1 MTLTRRLML
10 TLSTAIA
17 GLLLVGVTGL
27 VQSSRMHDEI
37 TNLADNYV
45 PSIEAVADM
54 DRQALL
60 IRTFVLQHIL
70 NPDAAKM
77 AALDQEIAKTDK
89 ALDATLDYYQK
100 NLASDDKDR
109 QLLEA
114 DRALLAQYREKRQI
128 TLELSRTG
136 KKDEAR
142 TNAATVAGP
151 RLQALMDGIKAHIAY
166 IHGQT
171 EQAHENASARYQQ
184 GRLWSIIITLLALGL
199 STVLALWLIKAIRTP
214 LQQLKATVSKV
225 SQQLDFTSRSQVLHQ
240 DEIGETVTAFNTLL
254 ERLQANLQQLYGG
267 AGEVAVAAQ
276 QMAQTASQLSQSAS
290 KQSESSAAVAATVE
304 QMTVSINHIAERSSD
319 AHQLARDSG
328 QLAREGS
335 SIIGQ
340 TITDIRSVS
349 QTVSQVAGSIR
360 ELEAH
365 SQQIGSVLAVIKE
378 VADQTNLLALNA
390 AIEAARAGEQGR
402 GFAVVADEVRK
413 LAERTSASTQEI
425 AATIAAMRQQSQQA
439 ADRMQEAE
447 SLVSQSVSRADHA
460 DQAMARI
467 GEAAHR
473 TEGMVSDIA
482 SAIQQQSAAS
492 SSMAANVEQIAQMT
506 EEASVAAQESS
517 GSATHLQQLSRQQQG
532 ILEAYRL
539 A

>member
-1 MTLTRRLML
+1 MTLTRRLIL
-10 TLSTAIA
+10 TLSTAIL
-17 GLLLVGVTGL
+17 GLLLVGATGL
-27 VQSSRMHDEI
+27 FQTARMYDEV
-37 TNLADNYV
+37 NSLADNYV
-45 PSIEAVADM
+45 PSIEAAADL
-54 DRQALL
+54 DHQALL
-60 IRTFVLQHIL
+60 VRTLVLQHIL
-70 NPDAAKM
+70 NPDPAKM
-77 AALDQEIAKTDK
+77 AALEQEIAKADQ
-89 ALDATLDYYQK
+89 ALNATLDYYQK
-100 NLASDDKDR
+100 NLVSDDKDR
-109 QLLEA
+109 QLLES
-114 DRALLAQYREKRQI
+114 DRSLLTQYREKRQI
-128 TLELSRTG
+128 TLELSRAG

-142 TNAATVAGP
+142 SAAATVAGP
-151 RLQALMDGIKAHIAY
+151 RLQALLDGIKAHIAY
-166 IHGQT
+166 VHQQT
-171 EQAHENASARYQQ
+171 EQAHDNAKTRYQQ
-184 GRLWSIIITLLALGL
+184 GRIWSLVITILALSL
-199 STVLALWLIKAIRTP
+199 SCILAVWLIKAIRTP
-214 LQQLKATVSKV
+214 LQRLQTTVSKV
-225 SQQLDFTSRSQVLHQ
+225 SHELDFSSRAEVMHR
-240 DEIGETVTAFNTLL
+240 DEIGETVLAFNALL
-254 ERLQANLQQLYGG
+254 ERLQGNLQQLNHG
-267 AGEVAVAAQ
+267 AGEVAVAAE

-319 AHQLARDSG
+319 AHQLARESG

-335 SIIGQ
+335 GIISQ

-349 QTVSQVAGSIR
+349 QTVSHAAGSLR

-425 AATIAAMRQQSQQA
+425 AATIDAMRQQSQQA

-447 SLVSQSVSRADHA
+447 SLVSQSVTRADHA
-460 DQAMARI
+460 DQAMTRI

-506 EEASVAAQESS
+506 EEASVAARESS
-517 GSATHLQQLSRQQQG
+517 GSAAHLQQLSRQQQN
-532 ILEAYRL
+532 ILGAYRL